1 MGDVN
6 EQTHAAIKRAIERD
20 ADNRIADLH
29 VWHVSPRH
37 YSASLSV
44 VTHEPKAPEY
54 YKCLLRDVPDLEHIL
69 VEVNECHGEV
79 CA

>member
-20 ADNRIADLH
+20 ADNRFADLH
-29 VWHVSPRH
+29 VWYVSPRH